1 MCHPGALQAQHAS
14 RVAAGCRPAR
24 GVARVS
30 TKYGCIYVICCHY
43 SSCLDLSRGASSGLE
58 KLQLLL
64 AKRGNERTRHHP
76 AGERS
81 QRNTPQSCCLI
92 MEPCDATQFY
102 NRRKVRQ
109 GDGGGILSAAP
120 LAPIRHWPTPS
131 PGTPKFW
138 RSARS
143 T

>member
-1 MCHPGALQAQHAS
+1 MGIYSNAMP
-14 RVAAGCRPAR
+14 AGLISFC
-24 GVARVS
+24 
-30 TKYGCIYVICCHY
+30 
-43 SSCLDLSRGASSGLE
+43 SSDPLKEEGLSYQRSVRLE
-58 KLQLLL
+58 LSLGEKGE
-64 AKRGNERTRHHP
+64 ANERTRHHP